1 MIPSDTDFRIFRD
14 YGHIPGLDI
23 AFVADGYVYHTEYD
37 TSHRIPLGS
46 IQRAG
51 DNVLAVVSRL
61 ARFKHLATVHN
72 MTDTASS
79 AVYFD
84 LLGVRMISYPAW
96 LGVVI
101 TGLMFIINSLIINSD
116 IERSR
121 KKLDL
126 SRRDCVRILL
136 RLILGVVLSL
146 LLALSLAGLLSLLLG
161 WVGASMSWYSR
172 PSLLFFLYSLPAL
185 YSVLVV
191 TERTKT
197 NISNKFSLSQSSVSL
212 QMFSFH
218 AVNSIPIIIGSFLT
232 LLAA

>member
-84 LLGVRMISYPAW
+84 LLGVRMVSYPAW
-96 LGVVI
+96 VGVVI
-101 TGLMFIINSLIINSD
+101 TIVMILSVGVITIRDLEHLDKKYD
-116 IERSR
+116 IALPKICDS
-121 KKLDL
+121 
-126 SRRDCVRILL
+126 
-136 RLILGVVLSL
+136 VVC
-146 LLALSLAGLLSLLLG
+146 GQ
-161 WVGASMSWYSR
+161 
-172 PSLLFFLYSLPAL
+172 
-185 YSVLVV
+185 
-191 TERTKT
+191 K
-197 NISNKFSLSQSSVSL
+197 
-212 QMFSFH
+212 
-218 AVNSIPIIIGSFLT
+218 
-232 LLAA
+232 